1 MKTLLDDPVWLG
13 ALSLAERAAI
23 LRGAGGEPDPER
35 AARAAQQGQRWR
47 SEAGLSDDTLFADR
61 LAGHGLTPDLFLRV
75 LAEPVSTL
83 KALAPAPP
91 QWLADLARAF
101 EDEAALPSILE
112 GDLGFLEALRPVIEA
127 GYAKLIQGLGTLA
140 GDEVAANLLRH
151 LLERL
156 RWMVERTLILE
167 LHVSRLE
174 GKLVGETPEAR
185 FSSFIESLRRQQ
197 ALAIFSLYPVLA
209 REAVRHTS
217 QWMATSLET
226 LRRFAA
232 DREDLVLHV
241 FGGEDPGALTALEPG
256 HGDRHDGGRT
266 VTVLTF
272 SSGLRLVYKP
282 RGLAVDSWFQEL
294 LLWLNERGAR
304 PELLPLR
311 CLDRGPYGW
320 MEFISPSPCSTLQ
333 EVDRFYERQGAW
345 VALLYALEANDFHW
359 ENVIAAGEHP
369 VLVDLETLFQPMFP
383 GLGPVEDPTALTVL
397 RGGLLPR
404 KFRMGHA
411 TALDLSGIGATAGQ
425 KTEGRFPVDAGTDRM
440 RFELTLL
447 ERPSRDNQPMLDGR
461 PVAFQDHREAV
472 LRGFQALYRLLVR
485 HREALLAP
493 DGPLSRCAG
502 LETRFLVR
510 NTTVYAH
517 LIHLSYHPDFL
528 QSGLDRSRLFD
539 RLWLDAPNYPILR
552 SLIHDEI
559 AELARGDTPRFGA
572 VAGSTHL
579 RTGMGRVLEDC
590 FSESGLARVRRRI
603 AALGEED
610 LERQRTFVEL
620 SLNASRPAHE
630 RPSWAVRPLREEP
643 GPIGPGRLLAAARS
657 LGERLSNL
665 AIRAGEH
672 VSWLHLHATQDSWD
686 LQPVGADLYEG
697 LAGIALFFA
706 HLADR
711 TGDTGAEELARSAL
725 ATMRWRIGHNPQALE
740 NIGAF
745 SGWAGAVWTL
755 THLGLLW
762 RDPSLLDEAERLA
775 AERLAPLV
783 GEDQHLDLIGGAAG
797 AIIVLLALHRHR
809 PKPETLALAALCGDH
824 LLAHAKTDE
833 RGTSWPPPPGG
844 GTVPLNGLGHGAAG
858 IGWALA
864 ALARQTGGE
873 RFLAAARGALAYE
886 RSWYVPEQRNWPDL
900 RLDRQENGAAPFFHA
915 WCHGAPGIGLGRIA
929 TRRVLD
935 DAEIEKEIRAALVS
949 TREGGFGGSHCL
961 CHGSLGNLDLLLTA
975 AGDLGDPALGEAAGG
990 LAAGILAEAEAGG
1003 FRCGSNADQE
1013 IPGLMTGLAGIGYG
1027 LLRAANPERAPSV
1040 LILDLPSGHGRAAAG
1055 AIPGW

>member
-13 ALSLAERAAI
+13 ALSLIERAAI
-23 LRGAGGEPDPER
+23 LRSAGGEPDSKR
-35 AARAAQQGQRWR
+35 TARAVQRGQHWR
-47 SEAGLSDDTLFADR
+47 SEAGLVDSALFAER
-61 LAGHGLTPDLFLRV
+61 LAGDGLTPELFLRV

-83 KALAPAPP
+83 NELAPVPP
-91 QWLADLARAF
+91 PWLADLAAAF
-101 EDEAALPSILE
+101 EGEAALPSSLA
-112 GDLGFLEALRPVIEA
+112 GDLGFLEALRPVIAA
-127 GYAKLIQGLGTLA
+127 GYAELVQGLGTDD
-140 GDEVAANLLRH
+140 GVAASLLRH

-174 GKLVGETPEAR
+174 GKLAGETPETR
-185 FSSFIESLRRQQ
+185 FNSFIGSLRDRQQ
-197 ALAIFSLYPVLA
+197 ALATLSLYPVLA
-209 REAVRHTS
+209 RETARHTR
-217 QWMATSLET
+217 QWAAATSLET
-226 LRRFAA
+226 LRRFTE
-232 DREDLVLHV
+232 DRDDLVRHV

-266 VTVLTF
+266 VTLLTF
-272 SSGLRLVYKP
+272 ASGRRLVYKP
-282 RGLAVDSWFQEL
+282 RSLAVDSWFQEL
-294 LLWLNERGAR
+294 LLWLNERGVQ

-311 CLDRGPYGW
+311 CLDRSTHGW
-320 MEFISPSPCSTLQ
+320 MEFISPASCSTLQ
-333 EVDRFYERQGAW
+333 ELERFYERQGAW

-369 VLVDLETLFQPMFP
+369 VLVDLETLFQPAFP
-383 GLGPVEDPTALTVL
+383 GLGPVEDPTTLTVL

-404 KFRMGHA
+404 RFRMGHA

-425 KTEGRFPVDAGTDRM
+425 KTKGRFPVDIGTDRM

-447 ERPSRDNQPMLDGR
+447 ERPSRDNQPMLCGR
-461 PVAFQDHREAV
+461 PVTFQDHREAV
-472 LRGFQALYRLLVR
+472 LRGFQAMYRLLIR
-485 HREALLAP
+485 HREALLAA
-493 DGPLSRCAG
+493 DGPLGRCAD
-502 LETRFLVR
+502 LEIRFLVR

-539 RLWLDAPNYPILR
+539 RLWLDAPHYPILR
-552 SLIHDEI
+552 LLIHDEI

-590 FSESGLARVRRRI
+590 FSESGLVRVRRRI
-603 AALGEED
+603 AALDEED
-610 LERQRTFVEL
+610 LERQRTFVEV
-620 SLNASRPAHE
+620 SLNATRPAHE
-630 RPSWAVRPLREEP
+630 RLSWTVRPLREEP
-643 GPIGPGRLLAAARS
+643 EPAGPARFLAAARS

-706 HLADR
+706 HLAAC
-711 TGDTGAEELARSAL
+711 TGDAGAEELARSAL
-725 ATMRWRIGHNPQALE
+725 ATMRWRVDRSPQALE

-745 SGWAGAVWTL
+745 SGWAGVVWTL

-783 GEDQHLDLIGGAAG
+783 GEDQHLDLIGGVAG
-797 AIIVLLALHRHR
+797 AIIVLLALHRYR
-809 PKPETLALAALCGDH
+809 PAPEILDMAVRCGDH
-824 LLAHAKTDE
+824 LLAHARKDE

-844 GTVPLNGLGHGAAG
+844 GSIPLNGLGHGAAG

-864 ALARQTGGE
+864 TLARQTGRE

-886 RSWYVPEQRNWPDL
+886 RSWYIPERRNWPDL
-900 RLDRQENGAAPFFHA
+900 RLDRQENGEAPFFHA

-935 DAEIEKEIRAALVS
+935 DAEIEGEVRAALAS
-949 TREGGFGGSHCL
+949 TRKEGFGGSHCL
-961 CHGSLGNLDLLLTA
+961 CHGDLGNLDLLLTA
-975 AGDLGDPALGEAAGG
+975 AGDLRDPALGEAAGR
-990 LAAGILAEAEAGG
+990 LAAGILAEAETGG
-1003 FRCGSNADQE
+1003 FRCGGNADQE
-1013 IPGLMTGLAGIGYG
+1013 IPGLLTGLAGIGYG
-1027 LLRAANPERAPSV
+1027 LLRAANPERVPSV
-1040 LILDLPSGHGRAAAG
+1040 LILDLPSG
-1055 AIPGW
+1055 

>member
-1 MKTLLDDPVWLG
+1 MNTLLDDPVWLG

-23 LRGAGGEPDPER
+23 LCGAGGEPDSAH
-35 AARAAQQGQRWR
+35 AARAVQQGQRWR
-47 SEAGLSDDTLFADR
+47 SEAGLLDDSLFTYR
-61 LAGHGLTPDLFLRV
+61 LAGNDLTPALFLRV

-101 EDEAALPSILE
+101 TGGTALPSSLA
-112 GDLGFLEALRPVIEA
+112 GDLGFLEALRPVIAA
-127 GYAKLIQGLGTLA
+127 GYAELVQGLSTLAGGGAALA
-140 GDEVAANLLRH
+140 GDEIATSLLRH

-167 LHVSRLE
+167 LNVSRLE
-174 GKLVGETPEAR
+174 GKLAGETPEAR
-185 FSSFIESLRRQQ
+185 FSSFIESLRDREQ
-197 ALAIFSLYPVLA
+197 ALATLALYPVLA

-217 QWMATSLET
+217 QWAAASLEI
-226 LRRFAA
+226 LQRFAA
-232 DREDLVLHV
+232 DRDDLVRHV
-241 FGGEDPGALTALEPG
+241 FDGEAPGILTTLEPG

-272 SSGLRLVYKP
+272 ASGLRLVYKP
-282 RGLAVDSWFQEL
+282 RSLAVDSWFQEL
-294 LLWLNERGAR
+294 LLWLNERGTR

-311 CLDRGPYGW
+311 CLDRSTYGW
-320 MEFISPSPCSTLQ
+320 MEFISPASCSTPQ
-333 EVDRFYERQGAW
+333 EVGRFYERQGAW

-383 GLGPVEDPTALTVL
+383 DLGPVEDPTALTVL

-404 KFRMGHA
+404 RFRMGHS

-440 RFELTLL
+440 RLALAIL
-447 ERPSRDNQPMLDGR
+447 ERPARDNQAMLAGR
-461 PVAFQDHREAV
+461 PVAFQDHQEAV
-472 LRGFQALYRLLVR
+472 LRGFQAMYRLLVR

-493 DGPLSRCAG
+493 DGPLGRCAG

-517 LIHLSYHPDFL
+517 LTHLSYHPDFL

-539 RLWLDAPNYPILR
+539 RLWLDAPHYPSLHP
-552 SLIHDEI
+552 LIHDEI

-620 SLNASRPAHE
+620 SLNTTRPAHE
-630 RPSWAVRPLREEP
+630 RLSWTCHPLREEP
-643 GPIGPGRLLAAARS
+643 EPADPARLLAAAQS
-657 LGERLSNL
+657 LGKRLSTL

-672 VSWLHLHATQDSWD
+672 ASWLHLHATQDSRD
-686 LQPVGADLYEG
+686 LQPVGVDLYDG

-706 HLADR
+706 HLAAR
-711 TGDTGAEELARSAL
+711 TGDTDAEELARSAL
-725 ATMRWRIGHNPQALE
+725 ATMRWRIDRNPPALE

-745 SGWAGAVWTL
+745 SGWAGVVWVL

-762 RDPSLLDEAERLA
+762 RNPSLLDEAEQLA

-783 GEDQHLDLIGGAAG
+783 GEDRHLDLIGGAAG
-797 AIIVLLALHRHR
+797 AIVALLGLHRHR
-809 PKPETLALAALCGDH
+809 PAPETLALAACCGDH
-824 LLAHAKTDE
+824 LLAHARTDE

-864 ALARQTGGE
+864 ALARKTGGE
-873 RFLAAARGALAYE
+873 KFRAAARGALAYE
-886 RSWYVPEQRNWPDL
+886 RSWYVPERHNWPDL
-900 RLDRQENGAAPFFHA
+900 RQDRQENGTAPFLHA

-935 DAEIEKEIRAALVS
+935 DADVEGEIRAALAS
-949 TREGGFGGSHCL
+949 TREEGFGGSHCL
-961 CHGSLGNLDLLLTA
+961 CHGDLGNLDLLLTA
-975 AGDLGDPALGEAAGG
+975 AGDLGDPALGKAAAR
-990 LAAGILAEAEAGG
+990 LATGILAKVETEGL
-1003 FRCGSNADQE
+1003 RCGSNADQE
-1013 IPGLMTGLAGIGYG
+1013 IPGLLTGLAGIGYG
-1027 LLRAANPERAPSV
+1027 LLRAADPEHVPSV
-1040 LILDLPSGHGRAAAG
+1040 LILDLPS
-1055 AIPGW
+1055 PK